1 MTRTEMLPIS
11 TTYHAFRNT
20 EEQFPVFNGKAKPFA
35 IILDVKLH
43 TGLLGEETA
52 LTSVRRPRFSE
63 DPCSIMYGCL
73 WTHIEKETK
82 LGIEDWQ
89 DGSIGKGQ

>member
-1 MTRTEMLPIS
+1 MHLGTLENKFLPLI
-11 TTYHAFRNT
+11 
-20 EEQFPVFNGKAKPFA
+20 FNRKAKPFA
-35 IILDVKLH
+35 IILDAKLN

-73 WTHIEKETK
+73 CARIEKETK
-82 LGIEDWQ
+82 LGSEDWQ
-89 DGSIGKGQ
+89 DGSLGKGQ